1 MISFDDLPPGA
12 GEGRS
17 LHNISQ
23 EEVVLMIMNV
33 GMLVFGIFDS
43 VVAFFL
49 VYNMIKAKLG
59 GDTKKLARIVSAIVA
74 TITASVY
81 FAVIVWFNTN
91 LYTVSFEAKMVVYLA
106 PIVLAV
112 LMGVLVWLSQPPK
125 KTEAPAPDSAEP
137 EAETSTSK

>member
-1 MISFDDLPPGA
+1 
-12 GEGRS
+12 
-17 LHNISQ
+17 
-23 EEVVLMIMNV
+23 MIMNV
-33 GMLVFGIFDS
+33 GMLIFGIFDS

-49 VYNMIKAKLG
+49 VYNMIKARLG

-91 LYTVSFEAKMVVYLA
+91 LDTVSFEAKMVVYLA
-106 PIVLAV
+106 PIVLSV
-112 LMGVLVWLSQPPK
+112 LMGILVWLSQPPK

>member
-1 MISFDDLPPGA
+1 
-12 GEGRS
+12 
-17 LHNISQ
+17 
-23 EEVVLMIMNV
+23 MIMNV
-33 GMLVFGIFDS
+33 GMLIFGIFDS

-49 VYNMIKAKLG
+49 VYSMIKAKLG

-74 TITASVY
+74 TVTASVY

-91 LYTVSFEAKMVVYLA
+91 LYTVSFAAKMVVYLA

>member
-1 MISFDDLPPGA
+1 
-12 GEGRS
+12 
-17 LHNISQ
+17 
-23 EEVVLMIMNV
+23 MIMNV
-33 GMLVFGIFDS
+33 GMLIFGNFES

>member
-1 MISFDDLPPGA
+1 
-12 GEGRS
+12 
-17 LHNISQ
+17 
-23 EEVVLMIMNV
+23 MIMNV
-33 GMLVFGIFDS
+33 GMLIFGIFDS

-49 VYNMIKAKLG
+49 VYSMIKAKLG

-74 TITASVY
+74 TVTASVY

-137 EAETSTSK
+137 EAETPTSK

>member
-1 MISFDDLPPGA
+1 
-12 GEGRS
+12 
-17 LHNISQ
+17 
-23 EEVVLMIMNV
+23 MIMNV
-33 GMLVFGIFDS
+33 GMLIFGIFDS
-43 VVAFFL
+43 VVVFFL
-49 VYNMIKAKLG
+49 VYSMIKAKLG

-74 TITASVY
+74 TVTASVY

>member
-1 MISFDDLPPGA
+1 
-12 GEGRS
+12 
-17 LHNISQ
+17 
-23 EEVVLMIMNV
+23 MIMNV
-33 GMLVFGIFDS
+33 GMLIFGIFDS

-49 VYNMIKAKLG
+49 VYNMIMANLC

>member
-1 MISFDDLPPGA
+1 
-12 GEGRS
+12 
-17 LHNISQ
+17 
-23 EEVVLMIMNV
+23 MIMNV
-33 GMLVFGIFDS
+33 GMLIFGIFDS

-74 TITASVY
+74 TISASVF
-81 FAVIVWFNTN
+81 FAVIVWF
-91 LYTVSFEAKMVVYLA
+91 YTIMYKVSFEDKMVVYLA

>member
-1 MISFDDLPPGA
+1 M
-12 GEGRS
+12 
-17 LHNISQ
+17 
-23 EEVVLMIMNV
+23 V
-33 GMLVFGIFDS
+33 
-43 VVAFFL
+43 FFL

-106 PIVLAV
+106 PIVLSV

>member
-1 MISFDDLPPGA
+1 
-12 GEGRS
+12 
-17 LHNISQ
+17 
-23 EEVVLMIMNV
+23 MIMNV
-33 GMLVFGIFDS
+33 GMLIFGIFDS

-91 LYTVSFEAKMVVYLA
+91 LDTVSFEVKMVVYLA
-106 PIVLAV
+106 PIVLSV
-112 LMGVLVWLSQPPK
+112 LMGILVWLSQPPK

>member
-1 MISFDDLPPGA
+1 
-12 GEGRS
+12 
-17 LHNISQ
+17 
-23 EEVVLMIMNV
+23 MIMNV
-33 GMLVFGIFDS
+33 GLLIFGIFDS

>member
-1 MISFDDLPPGA
+1 
-12 GEGRS
+12 
-17 LHNISQ
+17 
-23 EEVVLMIMNV
+23 MIMNV
-33 GMLVFGIFDS
+33 GMLIFGIFDS

-112 LMGVLVWLSQPPK
+112 LMGVLIWFSQPPK

>member
-1 MISFDDLPPGA
+1 
-12 GEGRS
+12 
-17 LHNISQ
+17 
-23 EEVVLMIMNV
+23 MIMNV
-33 GMLVFGIFDS
+33 GMLIFGIFDS

-106 PIVLAV
+106 PYRFSCPYGRFGMAF
-112 LMGVLVWLSQPPK
+112 
-125 KTEAPAPDSAEP
+125 TAA
-137 EAETSTSK
+137 

>member
-1 MISFDDLPPGA
+1 
-12 GEGRS
+12 
-17 LHNISQ
+17 
-23 EEVVLMIMNV
+23 MIMNV
-33 GMLVFGIFDS
+33 GMLIFGIFDS

-91 LYTVSFEAKMVVYLA
+91 LYTVSCEAKMVVYLA
-106 PIVLAV
+106 TIVLAV
-112 LMGVLVWLSQPPK
+112 LMGGLVWLSQPPK

>member
-1 MISFDDLPPGA
+1 MIQKNWPGLFQPLWPPL
-12 GEGRS
+12 
-17 LHNISQ
+17 LH
-23 EEVVLMIMNV
+23 
-33 GMLVFGIFDS
+33 
-43 VVAFFL
+43 
-49 VYNMIKAKLG
+49 
-59 GDTKKLARIVSAIVA
+59 R
-74 TITASVY
+74 

>member
-1 MISFDDLPPGA
+1 
-12 GEGRS
+12 
-17 LHNISQ
+17 
-23 EEVVLMIMNV
+23 MIMNV
-33 GMLVFGIFDS
+33 GMLIFVIFDS

-49 VYNMIKAKLG
+49 VYNMIKATLG

>member
-1 MISFDDLPPGA
+1 
-12 GEGRS
+12 
-17 LHNISQ
+17 
-23 EEVVLMIMNV
+23 MIMNV
-33 GMLVFGIFDS
+33 GMLIFGIFDS

-59 GDTKKLARIVSAIVA
+59 GDTKKLARSVSAIVA
-74 TITASVY
+74 TITASGY
-81 FAVIVWFNTN
+81 FAVITN

>member
-1 MISFDDLPPGA
+1 
-12 GEGRS
+12 
-17 LHNISQ
+17 
-23 EEVVLMIMNV
+23 MIMNV
-33 GMLVFGIFDS
+33 GMLIFGIFDS

-91 LYTVSFEAKMVVYLA
+91 LYTISFEAKMVVYLSLF
-106 PIVLAV
+106 VLAV